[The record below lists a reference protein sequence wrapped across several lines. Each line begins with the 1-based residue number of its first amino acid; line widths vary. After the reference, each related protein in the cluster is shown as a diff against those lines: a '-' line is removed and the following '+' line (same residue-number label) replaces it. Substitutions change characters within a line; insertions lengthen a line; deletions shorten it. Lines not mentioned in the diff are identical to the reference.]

1 MRTTNIRFQEKR
13 EEDDRAWD
21 ILHKLE
27 ELNCKSQSALVVR
40 ALNAY
45 YDQYLKKQADPYFE
59 TREKEDAFADRIVD
73 VIEKKVF
80 SMLPTMVG
88 MAFMQQMAG
97 MNGGAG
103 NRVHGDSVDE
113 NGSCQMEEINGNAG
127 NQTGRSD
134 FGQMMGNGMSGSGFG
149 WMAGFPN
156 IPVNGATQASG
167 VAASVNKDE
176 RSRNE
181 DFKQQTKQLEV
192 VTEEDDVEENEFLDT
207 DLF

>member
-1 MRTTNIRFQEKR
+1 M
-13 EEDDRAWD
+13 
-21 ILHKLE
+21 
-27 ELNCKSQSALVVR
+27 
-40 ALNAY
+40 
-45 YDQYLKKQADPYFE
+45 
-59 TREKEDAFADRIVD
+59 
-73 VIEKKVF
+73 IEKKVF

-103 NRVHGDSVDE
+103 NRVHGE
-113 NGSCQMEEINGNAG
+113 
-127 NQTGRSD
+127 
-134 FGQMMGNGMSGSGFG
+134 
-149 WMAGFPN
+149 
-156 IPVNGATQASG
+156 NGATQSSG

>member
-45 YDQYLKKQADPYFE
+45 YDQHLKKQADPYFE

-103 NRVHGDSVDE
+103 NRVHGE
-113 NGSCQMEEINGNAG
+113 
-127 NQTGRSD
+127 
-134 FGQMMGNGMSGSGFG
+134 
-149 WMAGFPN
+149 
-156 IPVNGATQASG
+156 NGATQSSG

>member
-45 YDQYLKKQADPYFE
+45 YDQHLKKQADPYFE

-103 NRVHGDSVDE
+103 NQVHRDGTNE
-113 NGSCQMEEINGNAG
+113 NGSCQMAEINGNAG
-127 NQTGRSD
+127 NQTGRGD

-156 IPVNGATQASG
+156 VLANGVAQASG

-181 DFKQQTKQLEV
+181 DFRQQTKQMEV
-192 VTEEDDVEENEFLDT
+192 VTEDDDVDENEFLDT

>member
-1 MRTTNIRFQEKR
+1 MYIFKYNFI
-13 EEDDRAWD
+13 
-21 ILHKLE
+21 
-27 ELNCKSQSALVVR
+27 
-40 ALNAY
+40 
-45 YDQYLKKQADPYFE
+45 KKQADPYFE

-97 MNGGAG
+97 MNGSAG
-103 NRVHGDSVDE
+103 NQVHGDCANE
-113 NGSCQMEEINGNAG
+113 NGSCQMAEINGNAG
-127 NQTGRSD
+127 NQTGRGD
-134 FGQMMGNGMSGSGFG
+134 FGQMMGNGIGGPGFG
-149 WMAGFPN
+149 YMAGFPN
-156 IPVNGATQASG
+156 IPVNGAVQASG

-181 DFKQQTKQLEV
+181 DFKQPKQMEV

>member
-45 YDQYLKKQADPYFE
+45 YDQHLKKQADPYFE

-113 NGSCQMEEINGNAG
+113 NGSCLTAEINGNTG
-127 NQTGRSD
+127 NQTGRGD
-134 FGQMMGNGMSGSGFG
+134 FGQMMGNGMSGPGFG

-156 IPVNGATQASG
+156 VPANGVAQASG

>member
-45 YDQYLKKQADPYFE
+45 YDQHLKKQADPYFE

-80 SMLPTMVG
+80 SMLLTMVG

-103 NRVHGDSVDE
+103 NQVHGDSADGDVS
-113 NGSCQMEEINGNAG
+113 GQIME
-127 NQTGRSD
+127 D
-134 FGQMMGNGMSGSGFG
+134 GMSGSGLKRIAEFSD
-149 WMAGFPN
+149 
-156 IPVNGATQASG
+156 IPVNVATQASG
-167 VAASVNKDE
+167 IASPTKKVG
-176 RSRNE
+176 SCRNE
-181 DFKQQTKQLEV
+181 DFEQQTKQMEV
-192 VTEEDDVEENEFLDT
+192 VTEDDDVEENEFLDT

>member
-13 EEDDRAWD
+13 KEDDRAWG

-45 YDQYLKKQADPYFE
+45 YDRHLKKQADPYFE

-88 MAFMQQMAG
+88 MAFMQQIAG
-97 MNGGAG
+97 MNGNVGNQMHGNGADG
-103 NRVHGDSVDE
+103 
-113 NGSCQMEEINGNAG
+113 NGSGQMAKMYGNPADAMAKIFGMASLVNEDVRCRKEEAGQQIKQME
-127 NQTGRSD
+127 
-134 FGQMMGNGMSGSGFG
+134 
-149 WMAGFPN
+149 
-156 IPVNGATQASG
+156 V
-167 VAASVNKDE
+167 
-176 RSRNE
+176 
-181 DFKQQTKQLEV
+181 L
-192 VTEEDDVEENEFLDT
+192 TEEDDVEENELLDT

>member
-1 MRTTNIRFQEKR
+1 MRTTNIRFREKR

-80 SMLPTMVG
+80 SMLPTMVV

-103 NRVHGDSVDE
+103 NQVHGA
-113 NGSCQMEEINGNAG
+113 NGVA
-127 NQTGRSD
+127 
-134 FGQMMGNGMSGSGFG
+134 
-149 WMAGFPN
+149 
-156 IPVNGATQASG
+156 QASG

-181 DFKQQTKQLEV
+181 DFEQQIRQMEV
-192 VTEEDDVEENEFLDT
+192 VTEDDDVEENKFLDT

>member
-45 YDQYLKKQADPYFE
+45 YDQHLKKQADPYFE

-97 MNGGAG
+97 MNG
-103 NRVHGDSVDE
+103 D
-113 NGSCQMEEINGNAG
+113 AG
-127 NQTGRSD
+127 NQVHGE
-134 FGQMMGNGMSGSGFG
+134 
-149 WMAGFPN
+149 
-156 IPVNGATQASG
+156 NGATQASG

-176 RSRNE
+176 RSWNE
-181 DFKQQTKQLEV
+181 DFKQQTKQMEV

>member
-1 MRTTNIRFQEKR
+1 MRTTNIRFQDKR

-59 TREKEDAFADRIVD
+59 TREKEDAFADRIVG

-88 MAFMQQMAG
+88 MAFMQQMTG

-103 NRVHGDSVDE
+103 NQVHGA
-113 NGSCQMEEINGNAG
+113 NGVA
-127 NQTGRSD
+127 
-134 FGQMMGNGMSGSGFG
+134 
-149 WMAGFPN
+149 
-156 IPVNGATQASG
+156 QASG

-181 DFKQQTKQLEV
+181 DFEQQIRQMEV
-192 VTEEDDVEENEFLDT
+192 VTEDDDVEENKFLDT

>member
-13 EEDDRAWD
+13 KEDDRAWG

-45 YDQYLKKQADPYFE
+45 YDRHLKKQADPYFE
-59 TREKEDAFADRIVD
+59 TREKEDAFADRIVG

-103 NRVHGDSVDE
+103 NQVHGDSVDE
-113 NGSCQMEEINGNAG
+113 NGSCQTAEINGNTG
-127 NQTGRSD
+127 NQTGRGD

-156 IPVNGATQASG
+156 NIMANGATQASG
-167 VAASVNKDE
+167 VAASVNKDK

-181 DFKQQTKQLEV
+181 DFKQ
-192 VTEEDDVEENEFLDT
+192 
-207 DLF
+207 

>member
-45 YDQYLKKQADPYFE
+45 YDQHLKKQADPYFE

-103 NRVHGDSVDE
+103 NQVHGEGTDGDVS
-113 NGSCQMEEINGNAG
+113 
-127 NQTGRSD
+127 
-134 FGQMMGNGMSGSGFG
+134 GQMMEDGMSGSGFG
-149 WMAGFPN
+149 RMAGFSN
-156 IPVNGATQASG
+156 ISVNAATQASG
-167 VAASVNKDE
+167 VASSVNQTE
-176 RSRNE
+176 RYQKGDSG
-181 DFKQQTKQLEV
+181 QQTKQLEV
-192 VTEEDDVEENEFLDT
+192 VTEDDDVEENEFLDT